1 MFKNNFEAVCKY
13 HYRNHKPSKIRT
25 RYSWFATTWQGSH
38 VGSQY
43 NRIISWTIYIKS
55 QRSTCFHISNRPLPF
70 HLHLQEISTFLDSE
84 RCFSSWLST
93 WPPWR
98 HVQTNN
104 RSFPSS
110 PGPLYQNEVKCSA
123 FDMEMIFHSH
133 ANKTHFHKKGCA
145 LSLILKVRVF
155 GARKWPIPESYLC
168 PLSSSLF
175 KLPLCPPLQPL
186 LISFCSRKALGELSY
201 VSSAVFNHTLI
212 QSVVTTAMSWHAY
225 PSGQSPYKPT
235 NWQRCLPSEA
245 IRSCIR

>member
-55 QRSTCFHISNRPLPF
+55 RRSTCFHISNRPLPF

-123 FDMEMIFHSH
+123 FDMELFFILMQVKLIFTRKVVHLASFWKWGFLELGSGLFPKVTYVLFPLPSS
-133 ANKTHFHKKGCA
+133 NFHFA
-145 LSLILKVRVF
+145 
-155 GARKWPIPESYLC
+155 
-168 PLSSSLF
+168 PLSSHCSFLF
-175 KLPLCPPLQPL
+175 V
-186 LISFCSRKALGELSY
+186 RE
-201 VSSAVFNHTLI
+201 
-212 QSVVTTAMSWHAY
+212 
-225 PSGQSPYKPT
+225 KP
-235 NWQRCLPSEA
+235 
-245 IRSCIR
+245 